1 MDIFSRWLH
10 IAAAAVAVGGLVYAR
25 LVLAPALQVLG
36 EEDRASFLGK
46 LSARLKPLAVTVI
59 IALVASGS
67 YNLLNVLQRGEVGA
81 SYHMVFAVK
90 FLLAVHVFGMLFLV
104 AMPPSGDSA
113 RDAKRPRLM
122 LGAAISGLII
132 LALGAYLRT
141 LHG

>member
-10 IAAAAVAVGGLVYAR
+10 IASAAVAVGGLVYAR
-25 LVLAPALQVLG
+25 WVLAPALQVLG
-36 EEDRASFLGK
+36 EQDRASVLEK
-46 LSARLKPLAVTVI
+46 LSARLRPLAVTVI

-67 YNLLNVLQRGEVGA
+67 YNLFKVIEGGVGA
-81 SYHMVFAVK
+81 SYHMVFTVK
-90 FLLAVHVFGMLFLV
+90 FLLATHVFAMLYLV

>member
-36 EEDRASFLGK
+36 AEDRAKFLGK
-46 LSARLKPLAVTVI
+46 LSASLKPLAVTVI

-67 YNLLNVLQRGEVGA
+67 YNLLNVLQEGGVGA

-90 FLLAVHVFGMLFLV
+90 FLLAVHVFGMLFLA

-113 RDAKRPRLM
+113 RDAKRPRLI
-122 LGAAISGLII
+122 LGAAISGLVIM
-132 LALGAYLRT
+132 ALGAYLRT

>member
-10 IAAAAVAVGGLVYAR
+10 IAAAAVAVGGLVYGR
-25 LVLAPALQVLG
+25 VVLASALQVLG
-36 EEDRASFLGK
+36 EEDRSRFLGK

-90 FLLAVHVFGMLFLV
+90 FLLAVHVFGMLFLA
-104 AMPPSGDSA
+104 AMPPSGNSA
-113 RDAKRPRLM
+113 RDAKRPRLI
-122 LGAAISGLII
+122 LGAAISGLVIM
-132 LALGAYLRT
+132 ALGAYLRT

>member
-36 EEDRASFLGK
+36 EEDRAKFLGK
-46 LSARLKPLAVTVI
+46 LSASLKPLAVTVI
-59 IALVASGS
+59 IALVASGI
-67 YNLLNVLQRGEVGA
+67 YNLLNVLQGGGVGA

-90 FLLAVHVFGMLFLV
+90 FLLAVHVFGMLYLV

-122 LGAAISGLII
+122 AGAAISGLII

>member
-1 MDIFSRWLH
+1 MDIISRWLH
-10 IAAAAVAVGGLVYAR
+10 IAAAAVAVGGLVYGR
-25 LVLAPALQVLG
+25 LVLASALQALG
-36 EEDRASFLGK
+36 EEDRARFLAK

-59 IALVASGS
+59 IALLASGI
-67 YNLLNVLQRGEVGA
+67 YNLLNVLQGGGVGA
-81 SYHMVFAVK
+81 NYHMVFAVK
-90 FLLAVHVFGMLFLV
+90 FLLAVHVFGMLYLV

-122 LGAAISGLII
+122 AGAAISGLII